1 MSGTK
6 WARRAGAV
14 AGTALVMVACSGKG
28 PSGFTDPSG
37 SSGAFGGGNDAG
49 LGSSGGTNILDGGCA
64 NATADA
70 QRAPVYM
77 QIVLDGSGS
86 MDNDNKWA
94 AVVPALDAIFDDL
107 LAKNDPAFGVGLI
120 AFADNLDP
128 TCQIIQTPF
137 GPLKG
142 SCAGPYPTN
151 IDVPI
156 AFVDK
161 GQRDKLHGRIQP
173 SGPAGD
179 TPTKTA
185 LSGAFASLEA
195 FTPKAPLLSSGKKVI
210 VLMTD
215 GVPTDSNVSD
225 DAALV
230 SAELKKGIATFA
242 VGIGPFPSTDT
253 KSYDPAFMGALAVAG
268 GAAPAG
274 CNPTENSDPTRT
286 CHFQVTP
293 GGKSVQ
299 QLTQDF
305 IDAINKIR
313 SAVATCE
320 FVLTKGGAV
329 DPSQVNVIYID
340 GNGVQHVLVQ
350 NGTDGWTY
358 DDPKNPSKV
367 ILHGADCNSVKND
380 AKGKVSIVLGCATIT
395 R

>member
-1 MSGTK
+1 MSGTN
-6 WARRAGAV
+6 WMRRAGMVAV
-14 AGTALVMVACSGKG
+14 AAALAAACSSKKD
-28 PSGFTDPSG
+28 SGFTDPSG
-37 SSGAFGGGNDAG
+37 GGAFGEGNDAG
-49 LGSSGGTNILDGGCA
+49 LGSSGGNVLLDGGCA
-64 NATADA
+64 RASADA

-86 MDNDNKWA
+86 MGDDNKWA

-107 LAKNDPAFGVGLI
+107 LAKNDPSFGVGLI

-128 TCQIIQTPF
+128 SCQTIQTPF

-151 IDVPI
+151 VDVPL

-161 GQRDKLHGRIQP
+161 GQHDKLRGRIQP

-179 TPTKTA
+179 TPTKSG
-185 LSGAFASLEA
+185 LSGGYQALET
-195 FTPKAPLLSSGKKVI
+195 FTPKAPLLSNGKKVL

-215 GVPTDSNVSD
+215 GVPTDSSASE

-230 SAELKKGIATFA
+230 GSELQKGITTFA
-242 VGIGPFPSTDT
+242 VGIGPFPSSDT
-253 KSYDPAFMGALAVAG
+253 KSYDPAFMGQLAQAG

-274 CNPTENSDPTRT
+274 CNPSENSNVAAV
-286 CHFQVTP
+286 CHFQITP
-293 GGKSVQ
+293 GGKTAQ

-320 FVLTKGGAV
+320 FVLSKDGAV
-329 DPSQVNVIYID
+329 DPSQVNVIYTD
-340 GNGVQHVLVQ
+340 AGGVQHVLVQ
-350 NGTDGWTY
+350 DGSNGWTY
-358 DDPKNPSKV
+358 DNPQNPSKV
-367 ILHGADCNSVKND
+367 ILHGANCDTVKND
-380 AKGKVSIVLGCATIT
+380 PKGKVAIVLGCATIT
-395 R
+395 K